1 MGVQSVS
8 SAVGIWLLPST
19 GGQVAC
25 PGSRDSCFLSHWGRK
40 RQKAQQ
46 STEAEEPGAGFR
58 LSPPASASPFFPFFS
73 HSETRC
79 LSEPAP
85 HTLHDP
91 QD

>member
-58 LSPPASASPFFPFFS
+58 LTALLPQRLLSFLSLVIP
-73 HSETRC
+73 RR